1 MKLYKV
7 FSKGLISPFQN
18 MKYKKGEWYT
28 CENFDEDKENSCSY
42 GFYATDIEGIT
53 YSISSDKDIYEVE
66 VKGKSVECDPYKR
79 RYEKIKII
87 RKCSKK
93 EILSEAI
100 EAEEKLGYKL
110 SEAIFPIH
118 PLHGNPRKPQKQDI
132 NNLILWASVS
142 DSVGASVWASVSDS
156 VGASVWDSVSDSVG
170 ASVWD
175 SVRASVVASVGASVG
190 DSVVASV
197 GDSVWDS
204 VWDSV
209 SDSVGASVVA
219 SVRASVGA
227 SVGDSVWDSVVA
239 YMSGLFPNIDEWKY
253 IKHEKGINP
262 FKPCID
268 LWYRGFIPSFD
279 GTTWRLHSGK
289 YGATVFEIKK
299 SDII

>member
-28 CENFDEDKENSCSY
+28 CENFDEDKGNSCSD
-42 GFYATDIEGIT
+42 GFYATEIEGIT
-53 YSISSDKDIYEVE
+53 YSIKPGRQIYEVE

-93 EILSEAI
+93 EILFEAI

-132 NNLILWASVS
+132 NNLILWASVM
-142 DSVGASVWASVSDS
+142 A
-156 VGASVWDSVSDSVG
+156 
-170 ASVWD
+170 
-175 SVRASVVASVGASVG
+175 SVRA
-190 DSVVASV
+190 
-197 GDSVWDS
+197 SVWDS

-209 SDSVGASVVA
+209 GA
-219 SVRASVGA
+219 
-227 SVGDSVWDSVVA
+227 SVVA

>member
-142 DSVGASVWASVSDS
+142 DSVGASV
-156 VGASVWDSVSDSVG
+156 
-170 ASVWD
+170 
-175 SVRASVVASVGASVG
+175 
-190 DSVVASV
+190 
-197 GDSVWDS
+197 
-204 VWDSV
+204 
-209 SDSVGASVVA
+209 
-219 SVRASVGA
+219 
-227 SVGDSVWDSVVA
+227 VA

>member
-132 NNLILWASVS
+132 NNLILWDSVRA
-142 DSVGASVWASVSDS
+142 SVGASVWASVSDS
-156 VGASVWDSVSDSVG
+156 VG
-170 ASVWD
+170 
-175 SVRASVVASVGASVG
+175 
-190 DSVVASV
+190 
-197 GDSVWDS
+197 DSVWDL
-204 VWDSV
+204 V

-268 LWYRGFIPSFD
+268 LWYRGFVPSFD
-279 GTTWRLHSGK
+279 GTMWRLHSGK
-289 YGATVFEIKK
+289 YGVTVFEIKK

>member
-53 YSISSDKDIYEVE
+53 YSISSDMDIYEVE
-66 VKGKSVECDPYKR
+66 VKGKSVECDTYKR

-132 NNLILWASVS
+132 NNLILWASVM
-142 DSVGASVWASVSDS
+142 A
-156 VGASVWDSVSDSVG
+156 
-170 ASVWD
+170 
-175 SVRASVVASVGASVG
+175 SVRA
-190 DSVVASV
+190 
-197 GDSVWDS
+197 SVWDS

-209 SDSVGASVVA
+209 GDSVWASVWASVGNSVRDSVGASVRSSVWA
-219 SVRASVGA
+219 SVRDSVMDSVGA
-227 SVGDSVWDSVVA
+227 SVGAPVRSSVWDSVVA

>member
-142 DSVGASVWASVSDS
+142 DSVGASVW
-156 VGASVWDSVSDSVG
+156 DSVSDSVG

-209 SDSVGASVVA
+209 GA
-219 SVRASVGA
+219 
-227 SVGDSVWDSVVA
+227 SVVA